1 MPPRH
6 VNLPDERINRLE
18 AHIQFLY
25 KYLGMSYM
33 LDLTDCSH
41 PEILQALKEGDLTR
55 AIKIYSMLS
64 NQDQNQ

>member
-1 MPPRH
+1 MPPY
-6 VNLPDERINRLE
+6 NANSPDERIIRLE

-33 LDLTDCSH
+33 TDLTACND

-55 AIKIYSMLS
+55 AIKIYNMVS

>member
-6 VNLPDERINRLE
+6 VNSPDERINRLE

-41 PEILQALKEGDLTR
+41 PEILQALAAATFPRKAG
-55 AIKIYSMLS
+55 
-64 NQDQNQ
+64 